1 MKKYKLRS
9 GSDIYLD
16 TLDNVMHSSDFESVL
31 GKITSEFRFVPNGK
45 ICVEQGLTSE
55 MLIAVSQLIKEKAGI
70 GKKKA
75 EPEKEDQPVGNSDSK
90 KTWEKEKLP
99 KVDPTK
105 VKNIQD
111 GICDFEEHTG
121 HKLHSYECSGC

>member
-1 MKKYKLRS
+1 MKKIKLRG
-9 GSDIYLD
+9 GSNIHLD

-55 MLIAVSQLIKEKAGI
+55 MLIAISQLIKERAGI

-75 EPEKEDQPVGNSDSK
+75 ESEKE
-90 KTWEKEKLP
+90 EKSP
-99 KVDPTK
+99 KVDSNK
-105 VKNIQD
+105 VKKGEYIQEN
-111 GICDFEEHTG
+111 FEEVTNTVA
-121 HKLHSYECSGC
+121 GC

>member
-9 GSDIYLD
+9 GSDIHLD
-16 TLDNVMHSSDFESVL
+16 TLDNVIHSSDFESVL

-90 KTWEKEKLP
+90 KTWKKEKLP
-99 KVDPTK
+99 KVDSTK
-105 VKNIQD
+105 VKK
-111 GICDFEEHTG
+111 GIEGTLLG
-121 HKLHSYECSGC
+121 